1 MIKLNKGHIVNIS
14 SMVGILGGDKLS
26 EYCATK
32 FAVYGFSESLRIE
45 LKCLNKDN
53 KIKVTTVCP
62 FHIKT
67 PMARNLKFKHLH
79 WLGVTMEPEYAV
91 KKIIHGI
98 LLNKELIY
106 MPRLLAYAFSL
117 LKGYKI

>member
-26 EYCATK
+26 DYCATK

-67 PMARNLKFKHLH
+67 PMFEAVKFHH
-79 WLGVTMEPEYAV
+79 FNWLNVSMEPEYVA
-91 KKIIHGI
+91 KQIIHGI
-98 LLNKELIY
+98 LMNKELIY
-106 MPRLLAYAFSL
+106 LPRLLSYLCSL
-117 LKGYKI
+117 FKGFV